1 MLNKLLRR
9 NSAVTRDPKSRRG
22 KRRDTRYV
30 PTVQKLDQRVV
41 FASVSFDPATG
52 VVMLQEDPAGEVNH
66 ITVNGP
72 ATNLTLQDQAGI
84 DIAPEAEQYFTRF
97 SPNRVKVNEFVNRV
111 VVDTGAGNDVV
122 GAGGARVE
130 TEMYLGDGDDRVI
143 SGSRVTDT
151 IHGQGGNDIIRSSSG
166 NDFLYGGDGEDEL
179 WGAGGDD
186 EIHGGVGNDLLRGG
200 GGNDTLV
207 GGVGNDMM
215 VGDHGDDKLYGG
227 AGHDSLNG
235 GAGSDSMYGEEG
247 HDLFFA
253 KVLGRDVDSHID
265 GGSGLDIIFF
275 SSLEAPGISSDV
287 EIMDVE
293 TGLVDA
299 FQACRR
305 LRYRDLF
312 TWAGPGNSGHEKW
325 TKMWAS

>member
-1 MLNKLLRR
+1 MVKKISRR
-9 NSAVTRDPKSRRG
+9 NSAVTRDSKGRRG
-22 KRRDTRYV
+22 KRRKTRYT
-30 PTVQKLDQRVV
+30 PTVERLDQRVV
-41 FASVSFDPATG
+41 FASVSFDAVTG
-52 VVMLQEDPAGEVNH
+52 VIMLQEDPAGEVNR

-84 DIAPEAEQYFTRF
+84 DIAPEAEPFFTRI
-97 SPNRVKVNEFVNRV
+97 SPGRVKLNEFVRRV
-111 VVDTGAGNDVV
+111 VLDTGAQNDVV
-122 GAGGARVE
+122 RAGGARVE

-151 IHGQGGNDIIRSSSG
+151 IYGQGGNDVIRSSSG
-166 NDFLYGGDGEDEL
+166 DDYLYGGEGEDEL

-186 EIHGGVGNDLLRGG
+186 EIHGDAGNDLLRGG
-200 GGNDTLV
+200 RGNDTLV
-207 GGVGNDMM
+207 GGVDNDML
-215 VGDHGDDKLYGG
+215 VGDAGEDKLYGG

-247 HDLFFA
+247 CDLFFA

-265 GGSGLDIIFF
+265 GGSGEDIIFF
-275 SSLEAPGISSDV
+275 PSLEAPGISSDV
-287 EIMDVE
+287 EIVDVE

-299 FQACRR
+299 FQICRR

-312 TWAGPGNSGHEKW
+312 TWGGPGNSGHEKW
-325 TKMWAS
+325 INR